1 VFERIRNVV
10 VTLLGVALCLFTLV
24 EVNFPQ
30 LQQQSALAVFVM
42 LGMTIC
48 FLVFPLHKRFENNVA
63 LRATDVLLALAT
75 IVCCGFVI
83 VQTEPWLQQ
92 FWLAGESGTVQS
104 LTARASD
111 ENSIDYAIGIV
122 GLLLV
127 LEVTRRSIGWIVPA
141 LALLFVGHSFYCYLA
156 SSHGWAA
163 MPDMLFPHQ
172 GQSLK
177 SIASTT
183 FLQTLGVF
191 GPAAGVMFKYVFLF
205 VVFGS
210 FLEMSGATQ
219 FIIDFAEKVFGRSP
233 GGPAKISVLGSGL
246 MGSLSG
252 SAVANAVTTGAF
264 TIPMMRNS
272 GFEPRIAGG
281 ITAAAAAGGALVPPV
296 MGAGAYMMLELV
308 EPQVTFLQIATAAVL
323 PATLYYFSIYMIVH
337 YYSRRIGAQS
347 VQKTAEDEVR
357 SLWQFEA
364 IVFVGALVALVGLL
378 LMNFS
383 PFRAV
388 TGSLVLIL
396 LLGTMRKRLKLA
408 TAPRLFAITSFFVV
422 IVIHQ
427 FSPQI
432 DQLFA
437 PAREHLLPEWL
448 QAYVAKS
455 WLDLN
460 TDAFSIRRMFE
471 SLLDSSIFGM
481 LGMIVFGT
489 INRDWRPTIINALTK
504 SAKNGVS
511 LVAAS
516 ACVGIIIGIVQQTG
530 IAADFSAAIRD
541 QVESNLLLALVG
553 IMACS
558 IVLGMGVPS
567 VVCYLLMAT
576 LMGSLL
582 SELGIIPLAAHLFIF
597 YFGMMS
603 MVTPPVAL
611 AAYASASIAGS
622 RIMPTAMAAFRF
634 SLVGFTLPF
643 MFVYRPELLLM
654 SDKPEVTV
662 KLMRPKEVKVG
673 EPAAINGKLVWY
685 GEPRGFSKIEI
696 VGAQG
701 NAAATILRT
710 SDFGTFRSEVDP
722 GNWIITTYERDR
734 IPLDPAT
741 MSELTLTEDQR
752 IETGDDIVLFTGEG
766 TVVSPGD
773 LEEDDA
779 GTTFYLTQDGEAQH
793 LGSLTFDP
801 SQANE
806 ESTGSGAA
814 DDDNRL
820 QFTDQRLSMLSVALA
835 MLAALVGIVAL
846 AAGIAGYMSSDLRT
860 WVRVLM
866 LFAAALLLSPD
877 LEIAGTQIGAFTN
890 IIGGGLFVVLVVI
903 NRLKTNA
910 ESPAATV

>member
-1 VFERIRNVV
+1 MFDRIRNLV

-42 LGMTIC
+42 LGMAIC
-48 FLVFPLHKRFENNVA
+48 FLVYPAYKPLEKNIFS
-63 LRATDVLLALAT
+63 RAIDVSLAIGT
-75 IVCCGFVI
+75 VVCCGFVI
-83 VQTEPWLQQ
+83 VQTEPWLEQ
-92 FWLAGESGTVQS
+92 FWMAGESGTIAS

-111 ENSIDYAIGIV
+111 ENGVDYAIGIV

-127 LEVTRRSIGWIVPA
+127 LEATRRSIGWIVPA

-156 SSHGWAA
+156 SEYGWAA
-163 MPDMLFPHQ
+163 MPDFLFPHK
-172 GQSLK
+172 GQDLK

-219 FIIDFAEKVFGRSP
+219 FIIDFAERVFGRSP

-281 ITAAAAAGGALVPPV
+281 ITAAAASGGALVPPV

-308 EPQVTFLQIATAAVL
+308 QPQVTFLQIAKAAL
-323 PATLYYFSIYMIVH
+323 IPAILYYFSIYMIVH
-337 YYSRRIGAQS
+337 YYSRRVGAQS
-347 VQKTAEDEVR
+347 IQKAAEEESR
-357 SLWQFEA
+357 PLWQFEA

-378 LMNFS
+378 LMKLS

-396 LLGTMRKRLKLA
+396 LLGTMRRQLKLA
-408 TAPRLFAITSFFVV
+408 TAPRIFAITSFFVV
-422 IVIHQ
+422 VVLHQ
-427 FSPQI
+427 CTQFVADDLPTW
-432 DQLFA
+432 LRTYAAA
-437 PAREHLLPEWL
+437 PWTNQSTNELA
-448 QAYVAKS
+448 
-455 WLDLN
+455 
-460 TDAFSIRRMFE
+460 IRPIFE
-471 SLLDSSIFGM
+471 SLLDSAIFGM
-481 LGMIVFGT
+481 LGLLIFGT
-489 INRDWRPTIINALTK
+489 INRAWRPTIIDALTK
-504 SAKNGVS
+504 SARNGVS

-541 QVESNLLLALVG
+541 KVEANLLLALVG

-611 AAYASASIAGS
+611 AAYASASIAGA
-622 RIMPTAMAAFRF
+622 RIMPTALAAFRF

-654 SDKPEVTV
+654 SDTPEFTV

-673 EPAAINGKLVWY
+673 EPAEVNGKLEWY
-685 GEPRGFSKIEI
+685 GVVQKFARVEFTNARGKGDPL
-696 VGAQG
+696 VV
-701 NAAATILRT
+701 RT
-710 SDFGTFRSEVDP
+710 SDFGSFRTNLEAGEYVVT
-722 GNWIITTYERDR
+722 GFERQR
-734 IPLDPAT
+734 VPLNLAT
-741 MSELTLTEDQR
+741 MGELTLKDDQR
-752 IETGDDIVLFTGEG
+752 VVSAQGYVLFSGAG
-766 TVVSPGD
+766 TVVTPGD
-773 LEEDDA
+773 LGSGDESDKY
-779 GTTFYLTQDGEAQH
+779 YLMQDGESLH

-801 SQANE
+801 SRQ
-806 ESTGSGAA
+806 TA
-814 DDDNRL
+814 DKTDAEVPAQTDRRL
-820 QFTDQRLSMLSVALA
+820 EFADQRLSYMSVAKA
-835 MLAALVGIVAL
+835 VSYALVGILAL
-846 AAGIAGYMSSDLRT
+846 AAGIAGYMFSELRV
-860 WVRVLM
+860 WVRVAM
-866 LFAAALLLSPD
+866 LFAAALLLSPN
-877 LEIAGTQIGAFTN
+877 LEIGGTEIGMYTN
-890 IIGGGLFVVLVVI
+890 IAGGAMFVVLAAL
-903 NRLKTNA
+903 NKQKTNA
-910 ESPAATV
+910 ELRAQPKPTL